1 MEAQVT
7 ILVVSYNAD
16 FLKILTHSA
25 MSGPKMSHH
34 SLWQFQTGEQNKYK
48 VSLIGYNVRKN

>member
-1 MEAQVT
+1 MT